1 MFFYLEKIM
10 FISQYSD
17 WLRIIIPTL
26 TFIFA
31 IYKYTKETS
40 HKTAIQDFEQ
50 INKYFSGDGL
60 DKLRKH
66 STLAK
71 DAACETVSFFKG
83 NKFIEI
89 ESLLDQ
95 DIHLHDLRKI
105 AILKKSQVILFDSKS
120 SKIQINPEYKKKKFV
135 KWTKTAKWYERVCW
149 FFLMIYVSLLLF
161 LSIRFSWT
169 ENWSGMISLMLL
181 VGLWE
186 LPMLFKIEKR
196 KLVEWFEEEKKQSLL
211 ESSFK
216 KFLQP

>member
-1 MFFYLEKIM
+1 M

-120 SKIQINPEYKKKKFV
+120 SKIQINPEYKKKNLSNGLKLPNGMKEFV
-135 KWTKTAKWYERVCW
+135 G
-149 FFLMIYVSLLLF
+149 FF
-161 LSIRFSWT
+161 
-169 ENWSGMISLMLL
+169 
-181 VGLWE
+181 
-186 LPMLFKIEKR
+186 
-196 KLVEWFEEEKKQSLL
+196 
-211 ESSFK
+211 
-216 KFLQP
+216 